1 MFLALQ
7 MMNMFGRMMVTPVSL
22 HKSLNTKTW
31 QEHTAAW
38 DRIFNIGTNSLLIQH
53 ISCQMIRYKLSTLL
67 VDHISS
73 HFVLVLELVSGRGQ
87 SEL

>member
-38 DRIFNIGTNSLLIQH
+38 DRIFNIGTNS
-53 ISCQMIRYKLSTLL
+53 SCQMIRYKLITLL